1 MRHPFVA
8 EREKSML
15 LVVDVQQAMLKA
27 IDTWESTLRRVN
39 QLIQAAQ
46 LLDIPIL
53 VTEHYKKGLGETVPE
68 VKNAVGQAAFFQKE
82 YFSACLEDD
91 FLETVRK
98 LGRPKIVIVGMETHV
113 CVLQTGMDLIQAG
126 YQLHVVKNALASRY
140 EEDWKTAVKLF
151 RDAGAVIT
159 TAEIVIFQWACRSNT
174 EEFRKILPIVK

>member
-15 LVVDVQQAMLKA
+15 LIVDVQQAMLKA
-27 IDTWESTLRRVN
+27 IDTWESTLRRVK
-39 QLIQAAQ
+39 QLIQAAE

-68 VKNAVGQAAFFQKE
+68 VKNEVRQATFFQKE

-91 FLETVRK
+91 FLDRVRK
-98 LGRPKIVIVGMETHV
+98 LGRPKIAIVGMETHV

-140 EEDWKTAVKLF
+140 EEDWKGAVKLF

-174 EEFRKILPIVK
+174 DEFRKILPIVK

>member
-1 MRHPFVA
+1 M
-8 EREKSML
+8 
-15 LVVDVQQAMLKA
+15 
-27 IDTWESTLRRVN
+27 N

-151 RDAGAVIT
+151 RLPP
-159 TAEIVIFQWACRSNT
+159 ACVQSFFAMPVPSLQRLKLSSFNGRVVPT
-174 EEFRKILPIVK
+174 PMSSGRYYPL